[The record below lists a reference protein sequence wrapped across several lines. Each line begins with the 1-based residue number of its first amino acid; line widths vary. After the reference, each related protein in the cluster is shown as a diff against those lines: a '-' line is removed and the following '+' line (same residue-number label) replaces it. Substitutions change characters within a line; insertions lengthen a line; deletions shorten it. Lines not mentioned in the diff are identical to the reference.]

1 MAAFEGLSSKLG
13 GIIKKLRSK
22 GRVTESDIKEI
33 TREIK
38 LALLE
43 ADVNYKVVKEF
54 INNIQVLALGD
65 EVIKSLT
72 PGQQIIKIVNE
83 QLIELLGGNNEE
95 LTIAPKAPTVYM
107 LCGLQGTGK
116 TTTCAKVASLMRKKE
131 KKVLLCALD
140 VYRPAAIDQLVTL
153 GKQLAIDVYHE
164 KDNKDV
170 VKIAKNALSYAKKNL
185 IDIVIL
191 DTAGRLHIDKDLMGE
206 LSEVKKATSPTEI
219 LLIVDAMTGQ
229 DAVTVANSF
238 NELLEITGVILS
250 KMDGDTRGGAAL
262 SVKKITN
269 KPIKFITTGEKLN
282 DIEVFYPERMAS
294 RILGMG
300 DVMTL
305 IEKAQENV
313 DIEKAQEMEKKIRN
327 SSFTLDDFMDQI
339 DQINNMG
346 PLENLLEMMPG
357 VNQKALKGVSID
369 DKQMGR
375 TKAIIQSMTL
385 KERTYPKVLDASRRK
400 RIAKGSG
407 TSVQAV
413 NKLLKDFSNMKLMMK
428 KLTGGKGKKGKSYN
442 KMKLPF

>member
-13 GIIKKLRSK
+13 EVIKKLRSK
-22 GRVTESDIKEI
+22 GRVTESDINEI

-54 INNIQVLALGD
+54 ISNIKERALGD
-65 EVIKSLT
+65 VVLKSLT

-83 QLIELLGGNNEE
+83 QLVLLLGGSNEE
-95 LTIAPKAPTVYM
+95 LKIASKSPTVYM

-116 TTTCAKVASLMRKKE
+116 TTTCAKIASLMRKKE

-140 VYRPAAIDQLVTL
+140 VYRPAAIDQLITL
-153 GKQLAIDVYHE
+153 GKQLAIEVYHE
-164 KDNKDV
+164 KENKDV
-170 VKIAKNALSYAKKNL
+170 VAIAKNALSYAKKNL
-185 IDIVIL
+185 FDIVIL
-191 DTAGRLHIDKDLMGE
+191 DTAGRLHIDEELMNE
-206 LSEVKKATSPTEI
+206 LSEVKKATNPSEI

-229 DAVTVANSF
+229 DAVTVASSF
-238 NELLEITGVILS
+238 NKLLEITGVILS

-300 DVMTL
+300 DVITL
-305 IEKAQENV
+305 IEKAQENI
-313 DIEKAQEMEKKIRN
+313 DIEKAKEMEKKLRN

-346 PLENLLEMMPG
+346 PLENILEMMPG

-385 KERTYPKVLDASRRK
+385 QERTYPKVLDASRRK

-413 NKLLKDFSNMKLMMK
+413 NKLLKDFTNMKLMMK
-428 KLTGGKGKKGKSYN
+428 KITGGKGKKGKSFN
-442 KMKLPF
+442 GMKLPF

>member
-54 INNIQVLALGD
+54 INNIQVLALD
-65 EVIKSLT
+65 NEILKSLT

-83 QLIELLGGNNEE
+83 QLIDLLGGNNEE
-95 LTIAPKAPTVYM
+95 LKIAPKAPTVYM
-107 LCGLQGTGK
+107 ICGLQGTGK
-116 TTTCAKVASLMRKKE
+116 TTTSAKIASLMRKKE

-140 VYRPAAIDQLVTL
+140 VYRPAAIDQLITL
-153 GKQLAIDVYHE
+153 GKQLTIDVYHE
-164 KDNKDV
+164 KENNNV

-185 IDIVIL
+185 FDIVIL
-191 DTAGRLHIDKDLMGE
+191 DTAGRLHIDENLMGE

-219 LLIVDAMTGQ
+219 LLLVDAMTGQ
-229 DAVTVANSF
+229 DAVTVASSF
-238 NELLEITGVILS
+238 NELLEITGIILS

-282 DIEVFYPERMAS
+282 DIEVFHPDRMAS

-313 DIEKAQEMEKKIRN
+313 DVEKAREMEKKIRN

-385 KERTYPKVLDASRRK
+385 QERTYPKVLDASRRK

-413 NKLLKDFSNMKLMMK
+413 NKLLKDFSNMKIMMK
-428 KLTGGKGKKGKSYN
+428 KLTSGSGKKGKSYN

>member
-13 GIIKKLRSK
+13 GVIKKLRSK

-54 INNIQVLALGD
+54 INNIQELALGD
-65 EVIKSLT
+65 VVLKSLT
-72 PGQQIIKIVNE
+72 PGQQIIKIVND
-83 QLIELLGGNNEE
+83 QLVLLLGGSNEE
-95 LTIAPKAPTVYM
+95 LTIAPKSPSVYM

-116 TTTCAKVASLMRKKE
+116 TTTCAKIASLMRKKE

-140 VYRPAAIDQLVTL
+140 VYRPAAIEQLITL

-164 KDNKDV
+164 KDNNDV

-185 IDIVIL
+185 FDIVIL
-191 DTAGRLHIDKDLMGE
+191 DTAGRLHIDEELMNE
-206 LSEVKKATSPTEI
+206 LSEVKKVTNPSEI

-229 DAVTVANSF
+229 DAVTVASSF

-300 DVMTL
+300 DVITL

-313 DIEKAQEMEKKIRN
+313 DIEKAREMEKKLRN

-346 PLENLLEMMPG
+346 PLENILEMMPG

-385 KERTYPKVLDASRRK
+385 QEKTYPKVLDASRRK

-428 KLTGGKGKKGKSYN
+428 KLTGGKGKKGKSFN
-442 KMKLPF
+442 GMKLPF